1 MRHICFAL
9 IKVTIVLL
17 PSTLLIVPIPVVENV
32 DVVRVQFSFG
42 EKCWA
47 N

>member
-1 MRHICFAL
+1 MRHICIAL
-9 IKVTIVLL
+9 IKMTIVLL
-17 PSTLLIVPIPVVENV
+17 PSTLLVVPMPVVKNV
-32 DVVRVQFSFG
+32 DVVRVQFGFG